1 MKGAMKGAV
10 KPYGDPY
17 LAGVGIGVVLLA
29 AYALA
34 GQGLGASGAFAS
46 VAAVIT
52 AAAVGTAQA
61 GASPAVAPYLPD
73 GLVSPL
79 RDWLV
84 WELVGVGIGA
94 CLSAW
99 RAGRMVRGIEHG
111 PGIGVRTR
119 LVAALAGGTLM
130 GVGAKFAR
138 GCTSGQALSGGAL
151 LAAGSWI
158 FIAAAFIA
166 GYAFAPAARRLW
178 S

>member
-1 MKGAMKGAV
+1 MKGVV
-10 KPYGDPY
+10 KPYADPY

-46 VAAVIT
+46 VAAVVT

-61 GASPAVAPYLPD
+61 AASPVVAPYLPD

-84 WELVGVGIGA
+84 WELAGVAIGA
-94 CLSAW
+94 SLSAW
-99 RAGRMVRGIEHG
+99 RAGRLVQAVEHG
-111 PGIGVRTR
+111 PGIGVRAR
-119 LVAALAGGTLM
+119 LVSAVAGGALM

-151 LAAGSWI
+151 LSAGSWI

-166 GYAFAPAARRLW
+166 GYACAPAARRLW